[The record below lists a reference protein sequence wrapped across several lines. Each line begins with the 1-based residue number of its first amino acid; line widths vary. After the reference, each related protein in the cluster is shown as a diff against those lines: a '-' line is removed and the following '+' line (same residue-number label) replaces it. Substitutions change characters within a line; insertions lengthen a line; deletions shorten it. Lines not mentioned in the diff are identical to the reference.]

1 MADALSEPDINE
13 AHRKLMGEMAPV
25 ANDLSEFAFGFAV
38 AIFKRH
44 VGFEL
49 TMMIVAKVD
58 DAPDIDGIRY
68 PFFVET
74 PGLRNA

>member
-1 MADALSEPDINE
+1 
-13 AHRKLMGEMAPV
+13 MAPI
-25 ANDLSEFAFGFAV
+25 ASDLSEFTFGFAA

-44 VGFEL
+44 VASEL
-49 TMMIVAKVD
+49 IMTIATKID
-58 DAPDIDGIRY
+58 DAPDIDDIRY